1 MEGGPEPEPEL
12 EQPAAEVAPEPE
24 IEPAAPSVGERWDVL
39 VGRLMGEYE
48 ASSEHAGGAAIPMST
63 IRSISTALGWNASCF
78 SGQMLQ
84 RSEWIKKF
92 THGRFRSGG
101 VPTKEMVSQVSA
113 EMLFER
119 HIRS

>member
-48 ASSEHAGGAAIPMST
+48 TSSEHAGGSATPMST
-63 IRSISTALGWNASCF
+63 INSLDKYCPGLERFLLLRTNVAEERMDQEVYARAVQVRRRSDEGDCF
-78 SGQMLQ
+78 SG
-84 RSEWIKKF
+84 
-92 THGRFRSGG
+92 
-101 VPTKEMVSQVSA
+101 
-113 EMLFER
+113 
-119 HIRS
+119 